1 MKKYYHDRR
10 SLNFEHFIRID
21 TPRRSTSS
29 YLLEELIEEKIREAV
44 SRKTKELGD
53 ELLKVKEELKS
64 IRLEL
69 KEEKSKRRR
78 LFSRTG

>member
-1 MKKYYHDRR
+1 M
-10 SLNFEHFIRID
+10 NFEHFIRID

-29 YLLEELIEEKIREAV
+29 YLLEESIEEKIREVV

-53 ELLKVKEELKS
+53 ELQKVKEDLKS
-64 IRLEL
+64 VRLEL

-78 LFSRTG
+78 LFNRTGLF